1 MITIVVAYVHLP
13 ATRCAPSFPMY
24 LKGCIVYDVTFHSYL
39 PERFVELVNG
49 NSALVETSPRHNC
62 IVAPKSALLRQAREM
77 VVKAHIIF
85 NKWLKVI
92 PKKRQGSRQHM
103 CYDALRSFQ
112 QICRKRST
120 KQIQRVLKVGHL
132 WATWFIHSS
141 SGPKPLSI
149 KQAILRVCHANL

>member
-1 MITIVVAYVHLP
+1 MKKKKTQNSLIYEEWLPQPKILPVVMISIVVAYVHLP

-92 PKKRQGSRQHM
+92 PKKTGESAAH
-103 CYDALRSFQ
+103 
-112 QICRKRST
+112 
-120 KQIQRVLKVGHL
+120 VL
-132 WATWFIHSS
+132 
-141 SGPKPLSI
+141 
-149 KQAILRVCHANL
+149 

>member
-92 PKKRQGSRQHM
+92 PKKRHVYWFNTRRIVGQNG
-103 CYDALRSFQ
+103 ALGRYISNGLPNL
-112 QICRKRST
+112 
-120 KQIQRVLKVGHL
+120 LKYPINTLKH
-132 WATWFIHSS
+132 
-141 SGPKPLSI
+141 
-149 KQAILRVCHANL
+149 